1 MKISNGR
8 EISNTTDMGDGSTRT
23 QSFHNAYEIDIGKLL
38 IWIVLIIIAYELM
51 RVGVM
56 IYIPSLV
63 FTLLEIFIAVYTIYY
78 ISVIILSYLMLLG
91 MKKENEWNEM
101 LVSLRRK

>member
-1 MKISNGR
+1 MKISNSR

-51 RVGVM
+51 RIGVM
-56 IYIPSLV
+56 
-63 FTLLEIFIAVYTIYY
+63 
-78 ISVIILSYLMLLG
+78 
-91 MKKENEWNEM
+91 K
-101 LVSLRRK
+101 